1 MKKTQARLTLNQNE
15 SAFPH
20 KNSKLKLAI
29 QLAVVGL
36 SFAAGATHSTAYA
49 EEQAKNTIE
58 LKEVEVVGKTESDT
72 KPVKGYSAKRSRSA
86 TKTDTDLK
94 DTPQSISVITQDVIK
109 DQSIQSI
116 SDAVRYVPGVTASQ
130 GEGNRDAINFRGAG
144 VTTGDFYQDGVRD
157 DIQTYRDL
165 YNTDRIEV
173 LRGSNAMIFGR
184 GGSGGVINRVSK
196 EAGWDPV
203 RELSLSYGAYNHKR
217 AAIDIG
223 DAISEGAAFRLN
235 AVYEDSDSYRDGVNI
250 ERYGITPTLT
260 FRPSENTKVVLS
272 AEYFDDKH
280 IGDRGQPSLR
290 SGSTVGANFKNRP
303 VDIGNTDQFFGS
315 ARLSPNETETTAFN
329 AMIEHAFGSG
339 VTVRNRT
346 RYADYD
352 KYYQNVFASSSVNN
366 TTGVFS
372 VGGYR
377 NETDRENLINQTD
390 VTYDLKLGSTEH
402 KLLAGMELGKQDTH
416 DTRLVRD
423 NNAAGTTESL
433 GTLNISN
440 PEFTGNVVFSEVS
453 RNRKS
458 DANFTAFYLQD
469 QIVLSPM
476 WEVIL
481 GVRHDKFEVDHTNL
495 LATGSATNPREIETT
510 DNKVSPRAGLIFKPM
525 ENLSFYA
532 SYSQTFVPRAGDQLD
547 GLTFAAASLRPEKFI
562 NNEIGAKYDLSPE
575 LSLTAAVYKLERQ
588 NVAITDP
595 NAPTQTILVDGQE
608 TKGLELGVTGKITS
622 QWSMF
627 GGYAYQDGEI
637 TKQSG
642 TGTSAILKGAE
653 LAQTPEHTF
662 SLWNRYDF
670 NDIWGA
676 AIGVISRS
684 DMYAATP
691 TASQSTIL
699 PGYTRVDAAI
709 YGKFTKSLR
718 LQVNL
723 ENLTNKEYV
732 LSAHNNNNIVSGS
745 PLTGRAT
752 LIYNF

>member
-1 MKKTQARLTLNQNE
+1 MKFTGTQVLANE
-15 SAFPH
+15 KPNNGFRV
-20 KNSKLKLAI
+20 SKLKLAI
-29 QLAVVGL
+29 NAVLIGSSAIL
-36 SFAAGATHSTAYA
+36 MTNPLTAFAETN
-49 EEQAKNTIE
+49 EEITLQ
-58 LKEVEVVGKTESDT
+58 EVDVVAPAVSDT
-72 KPVKGYSAKRSRSA
+72 QPVKGYNAKRSRSA
-86 TKTDTDLK
+86 TKTDTELK

-130 GEGNRDAINFRGAG
+130 GEGNRDAVNFRGAG

-250 ERYGITPTLT
+250 ERYGITPTFT
-260 FRPSENTKVVLS
+260 FRPSDSTKVVLS

-280 IGDRGQPSLR
+280 IGDRGQPSLN
-290 SGSTVGANFKNRP
+290 GAGNTRLKNRP
-303 VDIGNTDQFFGS
+303 LNIGDTDQFFGN
-315 ARLSPNETETTAFN
+315 ARLSPNGTETKALN
-329 AMIEHAFGSG
+329 ALIEHAFDNGI
-339 VTVRNRT
+339 TVRNRT

-352 KYYQNVFASSSVNN
+352 KFYQNVFASSSVNN
-366 TTGVFS
+366 SGQFNI
-372 VGGYR
+372 GAYR

-390 VTYDLKLGSTEH
+390 LNYNLKHGSIEH
-402 KLLAGMELGKQDTH
+402 KLLLGMELGKQDTH
-416 DTRLVRD
+416 DLRRTPNNGGSD
-423 NNAAGTTESL
+423 NGERVATNTT
-433 GTLNISN
+433 N
-440 PEFTGNVVFSEVS
+440 PLFSGPVTYNFLS

-458 DANFTAFYLQD
+458 DANITAFYLQD
-469 QIVLSPM
+469 QIALSPM
-476 WEVIL
+476 WEVVL
-481 GVRHDKFEVDHTNL
+481 GARHDKFEVDYTNL
-495 LATGSATNPREIETT
+495 LATGTPTNPREIKTT

-547 GLTFAAASLRPEKFI
+547 GLTFTAASFRPEKFI

-595 NAPTQTILVDGQE
+595 NSATPQTILVDGQE
-608 TKGLELGVTGKITS
+608 TKGLELGVSGKITS

-637 TKQSG
+637 TKQNGANSDAG
-642 TGTSAILKGAE
+642 RILKGAA

-670 NDIWGA
+670 NDTWGA

-691 TASQSTIL
+691 TATPSTIL

-709 YGKFTKSLR
+709 YGKFSKNLR

-752 LIYNF
+752 MIYSF